1 MGLNKILKIIFFGLI
16 VWLIPTIVTYFASDV
31 SSKQIFDLV
40 ASVAISGSVVVFS
53 YIYFKDINSHFIRE
67 GIILAAAWLV
77 ITIVLDALLIFLGIS
92 TATLFEHAISVI
104 PLYVIIPAI
113 TIGFGLYLDHM
124 TEDIRVG

>member
-1 MGLNKILKIIFFGLI
+1 MGLKKILQIIFFGLI
-16 VWLIPTIVTYFASDV
+16 VWLIPTIVTYFVSDV

-53 YIYFKDINSHFIRE
+53 YIYFKDITSHFIRE
-67 GIILAAAWLV
+67 GIILAAVWLV